1 MKKIIKQMMRF
12 IGISGIGWI
21 LDFCVYASMGMLF
34 SNLVMNNIISSWI
47 GVTFVFVFATRNV
60 FKNNSNISL
69 KLKYFI
75 YLFYQCVLI
84 YFISKFLNVINS
96 AIVSNIEFKLI
107 LKFSSIIAK
116 ILVTPIT
123 MIVNFFAM
131 KCIVEKL

>member
-1 MKKIIKQMMRF
+1 MMRF

-69 KLKYFI
+69 TLKYFI

>member
-1 MKKIIKQMMRF
+1 MRF